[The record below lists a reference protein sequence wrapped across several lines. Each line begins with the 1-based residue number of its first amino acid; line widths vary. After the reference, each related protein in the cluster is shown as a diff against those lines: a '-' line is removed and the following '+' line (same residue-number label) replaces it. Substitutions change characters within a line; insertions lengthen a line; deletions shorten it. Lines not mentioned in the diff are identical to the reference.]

1 MAERTSSQRDS
12 SNAKRASG
20 METVFRTVA
29 IITAI
34 AILTE
39 FFLAGLG
46 VFDGVHSGATAGD
59 TAAFDPHKAVGYLV
73 AGLGAVALIVAAV
86 ARLGG
91 RIVGMTAALVLL
103 AGPVQALLAHAGED
117 DGAAWGALHGLVGA
131 LILAL
136 AVILVRAEPQR

>member
-1 MAERTSSQRDS
+1 MVQRTSPSRE
-12 SNAKRASG
+12 KASG
-20 METVFRTVA
+20 LATVFRTIV
-29 IITAI
+29 IITTVVIVA
-34 AILTE
+34 E

-46 VFDGVHSGATAGD
+46 TFDGVHSGAAAGD
-59 TAAFDPHKAVGYLV
+59 TAAFDPHKALGYLV

-117 DGAAWGALHGLVGA
+117 DGA
-131 LILAL
+131 
-136 AVILVRAEPQR
+136 